1 MIQALCRF
9 LLHLFFSTI
18 RVHNAERI
26 PKSGAVLIVANH
38 HSGLVDPAVLIAT
51 LPRVPRF
58 LAKAVLW
65 NLKYLPLRPLLSSAN
80 AIPVHRVKDGGGDN
94 DSMFSATHDALVAGD
109 AIALFG
115 EGVSHDM
122 PGLLDLKTGAAR
134 IALGVDGPVSIV
146 PVGLMYDDRARY
158 RSHVNVY
165 VGDVIDIV
173 GSRGGDHDRDAVVS
187 LTSTITEGLE
197 AVAPSWETWRQYDDA
212 RIAARLT
219 VAARPDLAY
228 GQVLTT
234 LNNAIDEQRDDAAV
248 MCAAVE
254 RFEDEVDRIGI
265 DLDVVVDEPREDLE
279 VINRRSLIESLLW
292 WPIVMIGRALNIVP
306 FVAVRTAAK
315 RQQLNFRAT
324 FKILLGLVLYP
335 IWWIALGIVVGW
347 LTVPLIGIVV
357 AIVAPP
363 LGYLSARVNGRLRH
377 VRNRLTVEAFR
388 EIDPE
393 ASSAL
398 VAQRSAV
405 VDATERILGAG

>member
-1 MIQALCRF
+1 M
-9 LLHLFFSTI
+9 
-18 RVHNAERI
+18 
-26 PKSGAVLIVANH
+26 VANH
-38 HSGLVDPAVLIAT
+38 HSGLVAPAVLIAT

-65 NLKYLPLRPLLSSAN
+65 NVKYLPLRPLLNGAK

-94 DSMFSATHDALVAGD
+94 DSMFSATHDSLEAGE

-134 IALGVDGPVSIV
+134 IALGVDGPVAIV

-165 VGDVIDIV
+165 VGEVIEVV
-173 GSRGGDHDRDAVVS
+173 GSSGGDHDRDAVVA
-187 LTSTITEGLE
+187 LTSTITDGLE
-197 AVAPSWETWRQYDDA
+197 AVAPSWDTWRQYDDA

-234 LNNAIDEQRDDAAV
+234 LNNAIDGDDAEAAK
-248 MCAAVE
+248 MCDAVE

-265 DLDVVVDEPREDLE
+265 ELDVVVDEPREDLE
-279 VINRRSLIESLLW
+279 NINRRSLIESVLW
-292 WPIVMIGRALNIVP
+292 WPIVVIGRLLNIVP
-306 FVAVRTAAK
+306 FLTVRNAAK
-315 RQQLNFRAT
+315 RQKLNFRAT
-324 FKILLGLVLYP
+324 FKILLGVFVYP
-335 IWWIALGIVVGW
+335 IWWLALGLVIGW
-347 LTVPLIGIVV
+347 LTVPLIGFVV
-357 AIVAPP
+357 AIIAPP

-377 VRNRLTVEAFR
+377 VRNRLTVESASDRTYSIEATRACHACSITNFR
-388 EIDPE
+388 
-393 ASSAL
+393 A
-398 VAQRSAV
+398 
-405 VDATERILGAG
+405 ILLA